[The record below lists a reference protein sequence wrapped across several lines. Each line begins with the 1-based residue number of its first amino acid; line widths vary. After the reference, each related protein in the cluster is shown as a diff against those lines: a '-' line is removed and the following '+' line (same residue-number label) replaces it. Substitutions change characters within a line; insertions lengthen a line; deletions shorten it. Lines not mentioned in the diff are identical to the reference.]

1 MTAVTGTPGRIV
13 NDRLAGGR
21 HVNGRAAAARL
32 AAGRLHATWRLVT
45 QSAPVTALV
54 NVAKLPTRLGWT
66 VIVACSLA
74 GAAGWLFS
82 WTELRVIALFGLFLI
97 VLAVRYTMGRAEFH
111 IGVEL
116 NPQWASRG
124 EQAVARVS
132 VRNIARRRLANGAII
147 EVPVVLLG
155 RLVNRHERP
164 LPGLAIGDAVTLEI
178 PVPTWQRG
186 VVAIGP
192 VRTVRGDPLGLLRR
206 EMAWS
211 EPVELV
217 VNPDTVPIG
226 KTGAGLLR
234 DLEGQSTNDRSVS
247 DVAFHSLRDYVAGD
261 DLRHVHA
268 FTSARF
274 GRPMVRQFVDTRTA
288 RLSILV
294 GGLRAEYSD
303 EEEFEMALSVG
314 GSFAVRGVEDDQLVS
329 VMAAGQ
335 HSPARS
341 RQSRRLVLDALAR
354 AQFGAGP
361 DLVTAAERMQRVSP
375 DTSIAVL
382 VTGAQT
388 GMVAL
393 RTAANRFG
401 PDVRSVAVRIDPSVP
416 AEMAQARRLLVV
428 TVPSLAEFGAIFG
441 KGRA

>member
-1 MTAVTGTPGRIV
+1 
-13 NDRLAGGR
+13 
-21 HVNGRAAAARL
+21 
-32 AAGRLHATWRLVT
+32 
-45 QSAPVTALV
+45 
-54 NVAKLPTRLGWT
+54 
-66 VIVACSLA
+66 
-74 GAAGWLFS
+74 
-82 WTELRVIALFGLFLI
+82 
-97 VLAVRYTMGRAEFH
+97 VRYTMGRAEFH
-111 IGVEL
+111 IGVDL
-116 NPQWASRG
+116 SPQWASRG
-124 EQAVARVS
+124 EPAVARVS
-132 VRNIARRRLANGAII
+132 VRNIARRRLSGGAII
-147 EVPVVLLG
+147 EIPVVLLG
-155 RLVNRHERP
+155 RLVDRHERP
-164 LPGLAIGDAVTLEI
+164 LPGLGSGQVVTLEL
-178 PVPTWQRG
+178 PVPTRQRG

-247 DVAFHSLRDYVAGD
+247 DVAFHSLREYVAGD

-288 RLSILV
+288 RLSIV
-294 GGLRAEYSD
+294 VSGLKAEYTD
-303 EEEFEMALSVG
+303 EDEFEMALSIG
-314 GSFAVRGVEDDQLVS
+314 GSFAVRGVEDDQRVS

-361 DLVTAAERMQRVSP
+361 DIVAAAERMQRLSP

-382 VTGAQT
+382 VTGAET

-401 PDVRSVAVRIDPSVP
+401 PDVRAFAVRVDPSVP
-416 AEMAQARRLLVV
+416 ADMAQARRLLVV
-428 TVPSLAEFGAIFG
+428 TVPSLGEFGAIFG
-441 KGRA
+441 KGRG